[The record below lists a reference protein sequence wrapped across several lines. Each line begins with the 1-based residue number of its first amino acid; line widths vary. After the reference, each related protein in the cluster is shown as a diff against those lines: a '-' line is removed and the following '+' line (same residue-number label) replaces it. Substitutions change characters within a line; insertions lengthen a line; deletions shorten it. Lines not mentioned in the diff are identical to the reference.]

1 MDKRDLSA
9 IQNQLDSLFDKYNAT
24 KEKLA
29 ETAAELEVIKAQN
42 TSNVRKLTMTRQQI
56 ERLSA
61 ERCALQKEND
71 RLRKYSGKMET
82 KLSLAAQQSGLASA
96 IEKQSSLEK
105 QVAARNARIG
115 ELENVIEGLKK
126 EIRIT
131 ANALAMK
138 EEDWG
143 LRSSGFGKPSKQSCA
158 DQLKTSLLR
167 TVAAL
172 KHETDAFQLQL
183 AEEERRN
190 KVLQK
195 DLSAAQ
201 AEVEALT
208 ARCADAQLAY
218 DQLYIDYEQLMDK
231 LGEENRV
238 RDRVDELQRTIKH
251 QNKELKGFLTMFDG
265 KKSKDAAV
273 EMTVLK
279 AKLDEVERIAN
290 NAELSKAELT
300 TRCNN
305 LQSKLAEL
313 EKTGAESKGEMADLR
328 GRVAQLTTELTT
340 YKQLNRELQGKLD
353 RYAGYADANSA
364 LLQKLQEYEGE
375 ISRLTK
381 QKADLQR
388 ALINSARGQH
398 T

>member
-9 IQNQLDSLFDKYNAT
+9 IQSQLESLFAKYNAT

-29 ETAAELEVIKAQN
+29 ETTAELEVIRTQHA
-42 TSNVRKLTMTRQQI
+42 SNARKLTMSRQQI
-56 ERLSA
+56 ERLST

-71 RLRKYSGKMET
+71 KLKQYTGKMET
-82 KLSLAAQQSGLASA
+82 KLSLAAQQSGLATA
-96 IEKQSSLEK
+96 IEKQSSLER
-105 QVAARNARIG
+105 QLAARNARIG
-115 ELENVIEGLKK
+115 ELESVIEGLKK

-143 LRSSGFGKPSKQSCA
+143 LRSNGNSRTNRHSCA

-167 TVAAL
+167 TIAAL

-183 AEEERRN
+183 AEEERRTAS
-190 KVLQK
+190 LQK

-201 AEVEALT
+201 AEVESLT

-231 LGEENRV
+231 LEEDNKEKDKV
-238 RDRVDELQRTIKH
+238 SELQRTIKT
-251 QNKELKGFLTMFDG
+251 QSKELKGFMTMFDG
-265 KKSKDAAV
+265 RGYRDAAV
-273 EMTVLK
+273 ELSVLR
-279 AKLDEVERIAN
+279 AKLDEVERMAN
-290 NAELSKAELT
+290 SAELT
-300 TRCNN
+300 KAEFAARCTS
-305 LQSKLAEL
+305 LQSKVTEL
-313 EKTGAESKGEMADLR
+313 ESARAEVKGEVTGLR
-328 GRVAQLTTELTT
+328 GRVAQLTAELTT
-340 YKQLNRELQGKLD
+340 YKQINKELQGKLD
-353 RYAGYADANSA
+353 RYVAYADANAA
-364 LLQKLQEYEGE
+364 LLQKLHEYEEE
-375 ISRLTK
+375 ISKLTK

-398 T
+398 V

>member
-9 IQNQLDSLFDKYNAT
+9 IQNQLDSLFTKYNAT

-29 ETAAELEVIKAQN
+29 ETTAELEVIRAQN
-42 TSNVRKLTMTRQQI
+42 TSNTRKLTMTRQQI
-56 ERLSA
+56 ERLAA
-61 ERCALQKEND
+61 ERSTLQKENE
-71 RLRKYSGKMET
+71 RLKQYSGKMET
-82 KLSLAAQQSGLASA
+82 KLCLAAQQSGLANA

-105 QVAARNARIG
+105 QLAARDVQIE
-115 ELENVIEGLKK
+115 ELKNVIESLKK

-143 LRSSGFGKPSKQSCA
+143 LRSNGFGKANKQSCA

-167 TVAAL
+167 TIAAL

-183 AEEERRN
+183 AEEERRS

-195 DLSAAQ
+195 NLSAAQ
-201 AEVEALT
+201 SEVDALT

-218 DQLYIDYEQLMDK
+218 DQLYIDYECLMDK
-231 LGEENRV
+231 LGEENEV
-238 RDRVDELQRTIKH
+238 KDKVDKLQRTIKI
-251 QNKELKGFLTMFDG
+251 QTKELNGFLAMFDG
-265 KKSKDAAV
+265 KTSKDAAV
-273 EMTVLK
+273 EVTILK
-279 AKLDEVERIAN
+279 AKLDEVEKIAN

-300 TRCNN
+300 MQYNT
-305 LQSKLAEL
+305 LQSKLVKL
-313 EKTGAESKGEMADLR
+313 EKTEAESKEEVTGLR
-328 GRVAQLTTELTT
+328 GRVTQLSTELAT
-340 YKQLNRELQGKLD
+340 YKKINRELQGKLD

-364 LLQKLQEYEGE
+364 LLQKLQEYEQE
-375 ISRLTK
+375 ISKLTK

-388 ALINSARGQH
+388 VLINSAREQH

>member
-9 IQNQLDSLFDKYNAT
+9 IQNQLDSLFTKYNTT

-29 ETAAELEVIKAQN
+29 ETTAELEVMRAQN
-42 TSNVRKLTMTRQQI
+42 ASNMRKLTMSRQQI

-71 RLRKYSGKMET
+71 KLKQYSGKMET
-82 KLSLAAQQSGLASA
+82 KLALAAQQSGLANA

-105 QVAARNARIG
+105 QLTARNVRIG
-115 ELENVIEGLKK
+115 ELENVIESLKK
-126 EIRIT
+126 ELRIT

-138 EEDWG
+138 EEEWG
-143 LRSSGFGKPSKQSCA
+143 LRLNESGKASKSCA
-158 DQLKTSLLR
+158 DQLRTSLLR
-167 TVAAL
+167 TIAAL

-183 AEEERRN
+183 AEEERRT
-190 KVLQK
+190 KVFQK
-195 DLSAAQ
+195 DLLSAQ

-218 DQLYIDYEQLMDK
+218 DQLYIDYEQLMDR
-231 LGEENRV
+231 LGNENREK
-238 RDRVDELQRTIKH
+238 DKLEELQRTIKT
-251 QNKELKGFLTMFDG
+251 QNKELKGFTALFGG
-265 KKSKDAAV
+265 KGAKDAAV
-273 EMTVLK
+273 EMSVLT

-290 NAELSKAELT
+290 SAELSKTELSMRCT
-300 TRCNN
+300 T
-305 LQSKLAEL
+305 LQTKLVEL
-313 EKTGAESKGEMADLR
+313 EKAGVEAKEEATGLR
-328 GRVAQLTTELTT
+328 GRVAQLTAELTT
-340 YKQLNRELQGKLD
+340 YKQINRELQGKLD
-353 RYAGYADANSA
+353 RYAGYADANAA
-364 LLQKLQEYEGE
+364 LLQKLQEYEVE
-375 ISRLTK
+375 ISKLTK